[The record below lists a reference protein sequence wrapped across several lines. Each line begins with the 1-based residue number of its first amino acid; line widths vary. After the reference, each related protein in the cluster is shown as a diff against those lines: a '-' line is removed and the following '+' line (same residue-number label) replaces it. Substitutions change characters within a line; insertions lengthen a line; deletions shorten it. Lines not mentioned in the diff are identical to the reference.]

1 MADDDQ
7 FGGDEEMVEVEVEE
21 AEVADDNDPTGLED
35 NEPILPERT
44 TFLRYAELLGHLANE
59 PAEC

>member
-21 AEVADDNDPTGLED
+21 AEVADENDPTGLED
-35 NEPILPERT
+35 IEPTLPERT
-44 TFLRYAELLGHLANE
+44 TFLR
-59 PAEC
+59 